1 MTENQIN
8 TDIAI
13 IGGGAS
19 GICSAISAK
28 MTDKNLK
35 IVILEKLKRVGTK
48 ILSTGNGRCNLGNKN
63 ISEKFF
69 HGSIKNLMEIIY
81 SIDTEDFFNSI
92 GLLCRTDSEGR
103 IYPYSNRASS
113 VLDAL
118 RIRLASLDVSE
129 ICGFNLKSVRKS
141 KNGFILE
148 SDNMTVY
155 AKRVIIS
162 SGGYS
167 SPSLGTDGAVTE
179 IIKNLGHRITSVYPS
194 LTSFNY
200 KNVSEY
206 KILSGIRAK
215 GKVTAEN
222 GHRVIG
228 SETGEIQ
235 FTSDSL
241 SGICIFNLS
250 HLVSEYRNIRIK
262 IDFMP
267 EKSFQEIV
275 DFLFYLKKIRR
286 ECCLEDYLTGIFA
299 KNLGIYIIKKSII
312 KSLSSKVSELNSN
325 EIKSIARLIK
335 SLYIEVVPSEKW
347 SISQVTSGGIHGNS
361 VNNDL
366 ESRILSGM
374 YFSGE
379 ILDVDAVCGG
389 YNLMWAWSSGLW
401 AGRKCAESLK

>member
-8 TDIAI
+8 TDIAV

-19 GICSAISAK
+19 GMCSAISAK

-63 ISEKFF
+63 ISEDFF
-69 HGSIKNLMEIIY
+69 HGSVKNFMEIIS

-118 RIRLASLDVSE
+118 RIRLANLDISE
-129 ICGFNLKSVRKS
+129 ICGFDLKSVRKS

-148 SDNMTVY
+148 SNDMTVY
-155 AKRVIIS
+155 ARRVIIA

-179 IIKNLGHRITSVYPS
+179 IMKYLGHKITSVYPS

-200 KNVSEY
+200 KDTSEY
-206 KILSGIRAK
+206 KMLSGIRVK
-215 GKVTAEN
+215 GKVTAES

-228 SETGEIQ
+228 SEVGEIQ

-250 HLVSEYRNIRIK
+250 HLVSKYRNIRIK

-267 EKSFQEIV
+267 EKSFQEIL
-275 DFLFYLKKIRR
+275 DFLFYLKKIRK
-286 ECCLEDYLTGIFA
+286 ESNLEDYLTGIFA
-299 KNLGIYIIKKSII
+299 KNLCIYIIKKSVI
-312 KSLSSKVSELNSN
+312 KSLSSKVSELSSN
-325 EIKSIARLIK
+325 EIKSIAGLIK

-347 SISQVTSGGIHGNS
+347 SISQVTSGGIHGDS

-379 ILDVDAVCGG
+379 ILDVDAICGG
-389 YNLMWAWSSGLW
+389 YNLMWAWASGLW
-401 AGRKCAESLK
+401 AGKKCAENF